1 MAEWLKHSLIY
12 IITRH
17 QGFNSPWMC
26 LFWWHFGAFKTLSP
40 DICGVHMESTWTPP
54 GLHLDSTWTPYDST
68 WYFMWSLYGVHVEFI
83 WSLSGVHVEF
93 IWSMWSLS
101 GVCGVHMESVKYSI
115 LGVIY

>member
-12 IITRH
+12 IITRY

-26 LFWWHFGAFKTLSP
+26 LFWWHFGAFKTPSP
-40 DICGVHMESTWTPP
+40 DICGVHM
-54 GLHLDSTWTPYDST
+54 DST

-93 IWSMWSLS
+93 IWSMWSPHE
-101 GVCGVHMESVKYSI
+101 GVGKCKI
-115 LGVIY
+115 QI